1 MSPNQLNGKMLSTN
15 KAATINAI
23 NGARPGKAM
32 NSRNAGLDEDYEE
45 LLNSIVQDDRDLKE
59 TRG

>member
-23 NGARPGKAM
+23 NNARPSKAM
-32 NSRNAGLDEDYEE
+32 NSRNVGLDDDYEE
-45 LLNSIVQDDRDLKE
+45 LLNSIV
-59 TRG
+59 